1 MITLDEAIKWLK
13 EHFNPEYECCV
24 QDEVIN
30 MAIEALEKQVPK
42 KFKMVDGNIP
52 VCPVCGEE
60 VWDMDWCN
68 FCGQRIADEE
78 EDDYD
83 DAG

>member
-1 MITLDEAIKWLK
+1 
-13 EHFNPEYECCV
+13 
-24 QDEVIN
+24 

-42 KFKMVDGNIP
+42 KFKMVDNCIP
-52 VCPVCGEE
+52 ICPVCGEE

-83 DAG
+83 DA